1 MILSPPGS
9 EYSPQAWKLTEVPP
23 ENLDGDWKTSWFR
36 ERLVPDR
43 CYKACLENIGKY
55 HFFKGN
61 CCGLA
66 LWGVS
71 SWWKSRSATC
81 FPGACFPLPLFF
93 FGRFLLREVF
103 LAMYATYFRSSRPNP
118 PSGPSGSGAVEEWN
132 LVKNMRL
139 EDCKENVGKWLI
151 SPNSMEWNLVSLIGG
166 IGSI

>member
-9 EYSPQAWKLTEVPP
+9 EYSPQAWILTEVPP

-66 LWGVS
+66 LWGFQVDGNQG
-71 SWWKSRSATC
+71 RNL
-81 FPGACFPLPLFF
+81 FPRCLLPPPPFF
-93 FGRFLLREVF
+93 FREVF
-103 LAMYATYFRSSRPNP
+103 VEGSFPSDVCNVLPGSAARVQENP
-118 PSGPSGSGAVEEWN
+118 
-132 LVKNMRL
+132 
-139 EDCKENVGKWLI
+139 LI
-151 SPNSMEWNLVSLIGG
+151 PVAPVAPGL
-166 IGSI
+166 